1 MSNGVVSFPAA
12 RRSAL
17 AEGEFLA
24 MKAALARGDPITVE
38 AFHEMVAT
46 ALEHVGARMLALPA
60 EIVPRLVCAETTDE
74 AETVIY
80 DAIYAALNELAD
92 EAVAAV
98 SDGPANDPGGPEAA

>member
-1 MSNGVVSFPAA
+1 MNGVVSFPSA

-24 MKAALARGDPITVE
+24 MKAALARGDPIDVA

-60 EIVPRLVCAETTDE
+60 EIVPRLVGAETTAE
-74 AETVIY
+74 AETIIEA
-80 DAIYAALNELAD
+80 AIVAALNELAD
-92 EAVAAV
+92 EADAAV
-98 SDGPANDPGGPEAA
+98 SDGPANDPGGAGAA